1 MFDMFCKVH
10 FRFCFMVY
18 TLFFCFH
25 RHSCR
30 RNKRFQDKKY
40 DLLSKTWSLFFVRFT
55 LRGLFNRALAATCI
69 LLFCSLYVSS
79 LVRSFKVSLI
89 DFISSTHWT
98 HGPCFFVG
106 VTLRGWFIRA
116 LPATCILLPCSLY
129 VSSLERSFEVSLIDF
144 YH

>member
-1 MFDMFCKVH
+1 MLLRTKKYKSLGFRRAYGLYSSSPWAFFSIFFLDMFDMFCKVH
-10 FRFCFMVY
+10 LRFCFTVY

-89 DFISSTHWT
+89 DFISSTH
-98 HGPCFFVG
+98 
-106 VTLRGWFIRA
+106 
-116 LPATCILLPCSLY
+116 
-129 VSSLERSFEVSLIDF
+129 
-144 YH
+144 